1 MDPNQTEDTLPVPVV
16 KIERV
21 TDDWEYEHS
30 HNTVTPTSESR
41 HSAQCTCD
49 SAVRAKLEM
58 NTHCGDGTQQTLLQG
73 EAGVQ
78 DNIQTVGVKEE
89 DEVENVKCKV
99 ENVKCGG
106 LDSETGKIKA
116 ELEGMEMREAGKPVG
131 LDFIK
136 LKREESVALC
146 QQSLDSTCQRP
157 LNAFSMVTGPQA
169 RPSFTDL
176 THENSMRYGKFPD
189 IANHATGL
197 SARTAFCAG
206 AASPTSTASAAAVQS
221 NTAAAASL
229 STTAAD
235 VMHAGLEL
243 TGSVV
248 VSGATSLSLP
258 VISGSGGVL
267 VQRLALNALPVYP
280 SAAHS
285 RALMDAGL
293 ISNFPASTGHQ
304 LLSGISSAPGIG
316 AAPRQMITARIS
328 SASVVVPTSEPLV
341 VSSKVCLQRCKPQ
354 TLASV
359 AYPSG
364 SVASPAVNSSS
375 CSTSYRRLRIT
386 LPHGGGHFVSRS
398 LTVPYGSTSEVVV
411 CADTPPKGTPPA
423 KPKQPSAGTVT
434 AGQHVKIFEVAA
446 ERSCHQ
452 QLSGSASKFEPRQR
466 CTPVIHS
473 KPAFV
478 QSQGNRGKC
487 GRISEIAAVVNSNTV
502 SLVGTENQREKLVA
516 VRANRSS
523 EKQAD
528 VRNITEVTLRK
539 LETGAKV
546 LQIPTSGT
554 CSATHKLDVLAKP
567 ANTSPPAET
576 FVNCVMS
583 NDTRLFPF
591 AVAQQHWDHGA
602 ETETSFANL
611 RLLLLDDSALNAT
624 SQTQNG
630 LYVRLT
636 PEAAATAQSCVLIP
650 TAASESLNGGQNIHI
665 VATATTAVATNNV
678 TMAAQGMSHYFCKE
692 CAILFDSASELKVHK
707 TAHNHVQV
715 IYKCPSCPAT
725 FDTFIAL
732 ESHIKNHTA
741 EDMLE
746 ESEPEQAAE
755 ENATAELDTPEP
767 PDLETGNDAELEENP
782 EPEVDLEENPEPE
795 VDAEQHYCCVCGRGY
810 GSTDRLQLHKQS
822 KHPGIRH
829 RNCEGC
835 DTDDRTSGRSL
846 SAPRKRRKL
855 HSTCYCPICETD
867 GIDDLLLHMQEH
879 HDLDSD
885 SSDTDSG
892 EVWDTEEESAEE
904 KERESKEETDKEKT
918 QPECQQGQ
926 SESPVSR
933 SLADSSPHAETCSPT
948 LRAKH
953 SSQSET
959 CLQTETNPSIQAE
972 ASLQTQA
979 CAIKSPA
986 ESETETKEQTASQSA
1001 VQSDSCPNPDRGE
1014 AATCTAGKSD
1024 ADTMQSKG
1032 PGRCMIRCP
1041 LCAAPFLQPAG
1052 LLQHIATHADYKD
1065 YIERCAALYSTGAP

>member
-1 MDPNQTEDTLPVPVV
+1 MDPDQTEDTLPVPVV

-30 HNTVTPTSESR
+30 HDTGTPTSESR
-41 HSAQCTCD
+41 HPAQCTCD
-49 SAVRAKLEM
+49 NAVRAKLEM
-58 NTHCGDGTQQTLLQG
+58 NTQRGGGTPQTLLQG

-78 DNIQTVGVKEE
+78 NNMQTVKEE
-89 DEVENVKCKV
+89 DEVENVKCEV

-116 ELEGMEMREAGKPVG
+116 ELEGMEKREAGEPVG
-131 LDFIK
+131 LDFVK

-146 QQSLDSTCQRP
+146 QQSPDSTCQRP
-157 LNAFSMVTGPQA
+157 LNAFSVVTGPRA

-176 THENSMRYGKFPD
+176 THENNMHYGKFPN

-197 SARTAFCAG
+197 SARTAFFAG
-206 AASPTSTASAAAVQS
+206 AASPTSTTSTAAAQS
-221 NTAAAASL
+221 NTAAAASP

-235 VMHAGLEL
+235 VVHAGLEL
-243 TGSVV
+243 TGSTM

-267 VQRLALNALPVYP
+267 VQRLALNAVQSSALALPVYP

-304 LLSGISSAPGIG
+304 LLSGISSAPGVST
-316 AAPRQMITARIS
+316 APRPVMTARIS
-328 SASVVVPTSEPLV
+328 SASVVGTTSEQLV
-341 VSSKVCLQRCKPQ
+341 DSSKVCLQRCKPQ
-354 TLASV
+354 TRASV
-359 AYPSG
+359 ADPSG
-364 SVASPAVNSSS
+364 SVASPAVNTNSSS
-375 CSTSYRRLRIT
+375 CSTSSRRLRIT
-386 LPHGGGHFVSRS
+386 LTRGGGRFVSRS
-398 LTVPYGSTSEVVV
+398 FTVPYGSTSEVVV

-452 QLSGSASKFEPRQR
+452 QLSGSASEFEPQQR

-473 KPAFV
+473 KPTFV
-478 QSQGNRGKC
+478 QSHLQGNRGKC
-487 GRISEIAAVVNSNTV
+487 GRISEIATVVNSNTV

-516 VRANRSS
+516 VKADRSS

-528 VRNITEVTLRK
+528 IRNVTEVTLCK

-546 LQIPTSGT
+546 LQMPTSGT
-554 CSATHKLDVLAKP
+554 CSATHKLDFLAKP

-591 AVAQQHWDHGA
+591 AAAQQPWDHGA
-602 ETETSFANL
+602 ETETSFSNL
-611 RLLLLDDSALNAT
+611 RLLLLDNSALNAT
-624 SQTQNG
+624 CQTQNG
-630 LYVRLT
+630 LYFCLT

-650 TAASESLNGGQNIHI
+650 TATSESLNGGQNIRI
-665 VATATTAVATNNV
+665 VATATTPAATTDV
-678 TMAAQGMSHYFCKE
+678 TMAAQGISRYFCKE
-692 CAILFDSASELKVHK
+692 CCVLFNSTSELEVHK
-707 TAHNHVQV
+707 TAHDHVQV

-725 FDTFIAL
+725 FDTFTAL

-755 ENATAELDTPEP
+755 ENTTAELDTPQP
-767 PDLETGNDAELEENP
+767 QDSETGNDAELEEN
-782 EPEVDLEENPEPE
+782 LEPE
-795 VDAEQHYCCVCGRGY
+795 VDAEQHFCCVCGRGY
-810 GSTDRLQLHKQS
+810 GSTDRVLLHKLS

-835 DTDDRTSGRSL
+835 DADDRTSGRSL

-867 GIDDLLLHMQEH
+867 GIDDLLLHMQDH

-885 SSDTDSG
+885 SSDTNSG
-892 EVWDTEEESAEE
+892 EVWDTEEERAEE
-904 KERESKEETDKEKT
+904 KERESEEETDKEKT

-926 SESPVSR
+926 SESPVSC
-933 SLADSSPHAETCSPT
+933 SSADSSPLAETCSLT
-948 LRAKH
+948 QRAKH

-972 ASLQTQA
+972 ASLQTQT
-979 CAIKSPA
+979 CAVKPPA
-986 ESETETKEQTASQSA
+986 ESETESKEQTTSQSA
-1001 VQSDSCPNPDRGE
+1001 VQSDSCPNPNRGE
-1014 AATCTAGKSD
+1014 AATRTAEKSD
-1024 ADTMQSKG
+1024 NGAMQSKG
-1032 PGRCMIRCP
+1032 PGKCMIRCP
-1041 LCAAPFLQPAG
+1041 LCAVPFLQPAG
-1052 LLQHIATHADYKD
+1052 LLQHIATHDGYKD